1 MGLKRRAIRAR
12 VLAAILMM
20 VAAVICAATLVQ
32 PAMTFAG
39 GQDCSGAGCD
49 DQIACG
55 QPTQPQASSG
65 LSGNVSF
72 VALPVTLRVA
82 VVECDGA
89 AMTPSPPPPRPASWR
104 FAPSAPRSP
113 PSA

>member
-1 MGLKRRAIRAR
+1 
-12 VLAAILMM
+12 
-20 VAAVICAATLVQ
+20 VQ
-32 PAMTFAG
+32 PAMTFAS
-39 GQDCSGAGCD
+39 GQDCSGPGCD

-65 LSGNVSF
+65 PLGNVSF
-72 VALPVTLRVA
+72 VALPVTLGAA
-82 VVECDGA
+82 VVECDGR
-89 AMTPSPPPPRPASWR
+89 AMTPSPPPPRSASWP